1 MRDTVWL
8 ISVGRLPVRAVVQW
22 SRFITTKKCPMENCD
37 EDETLDHLLISCY
50 RTVEIRQKMDKLGFD
65 IENNTKAVR
74 YGLFKEKMSENKR
87 RLFWLV
93 MCIINVHIWKTRAK
107 GVIEQ
112 KMISSSVVC
121 KNIVADLRRR
131 KTIDMKL
138 CNVLPWEFLSL

>member
-1 MRDTVWL
+1 
-8 ISVGRLPVRAVVQW
+8 
-22 SRFITTKKCPMENCD
+22 
-37 EDETLDHLLISCY
+37 
-50 RTVEIRQKMDKLGFD
+50 MDKLGFD